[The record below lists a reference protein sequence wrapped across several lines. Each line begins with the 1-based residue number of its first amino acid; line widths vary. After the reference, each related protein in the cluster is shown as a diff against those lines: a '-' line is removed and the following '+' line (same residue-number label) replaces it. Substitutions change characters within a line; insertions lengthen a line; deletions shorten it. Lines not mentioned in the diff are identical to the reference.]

1 MLPVLG
7 LTWLKGFNDAF
18 WVLCDWDLL
27 KCQIWN
33 LIFIVLD
40 NSFNQTVW
48 LVFVLLKISSMGM
61 AETFKYYSVSMILF
75 LFVIDFKS
83 KFPNDSINYCMNL
96 YNYKCLIF
104 TNWIKLE
111 NPPISILKRKSKSD
125 FLEFPLSNLFGYKLS
140 SYYMYF
146 RLLWE
151 SL

>member
-48 LVFVLLKISSMGM
+48 LVFVLLKISMGM

-75 LFVIDFKS
+75 LFVTDFKS